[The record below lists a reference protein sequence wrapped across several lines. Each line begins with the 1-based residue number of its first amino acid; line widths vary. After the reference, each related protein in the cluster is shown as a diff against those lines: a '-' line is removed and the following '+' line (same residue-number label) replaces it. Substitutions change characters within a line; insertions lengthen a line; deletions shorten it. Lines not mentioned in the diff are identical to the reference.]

1 MTALPTIFR
10 RLLSTVINSFTACST
25 EKRSAS
31 TLTTLTVP
39 RLTKMQRHSSSL
51 ATDPSPVKFEPSRY
65 LRRLDFAKSARRT
78 NVRKIR
84 KGLAQI
90 KKNIYDL
97 ANITPEHCRTERARC
112 IYLHKAVL
120 SEDWATA
127 EMSKART
134 SECTF
139 EEMY

>member
-1 MTALPTIFR
+1 
-10 RLLSTVINSFTACST
+10 
-25 EKRSAS
+25 
-31 TLTTLTVP
+31 
-39 RLTKMQRHSSSL
+39 
-51 ATDPSPVKFEPSRY
+51 

-127 EMSKART
+127 EMSRART

-139 EEMY
+139 EEMYQAIQGALQLHMEAMATRRAEKVAALRTRSDSRGLSGPSNTYFDGQRVL